1 MTGKAVNLRLERK
14 RKGRA
19 AARDKADANAAR
31 HGEAK
36 AGRSLREA
44 RAELE
49 ARRLEGHRRE
59 DSDDG
64 DTSSNVPGLTRDL
77 DE

>member
-1 MTGKAVNLRLERK
+1 MTAEIVNLRRARK

-36 AGRSLREA
+36 PVRALRQA
-44 RAELE
+44 RDDLE
-49 ARRLEGHRRE
+49 ARRLDGHQLEKHGRE
-59 DSDDG
+59 DA
-64 DTSSNVPGLTRDL
+64 
-77 DE
+77 DEPDEPLN

>member
-1 MTGKAVNLRLERK
+1 MTAEIVNLRRA
-14 RKGRA
+14 RKGKVRA
-19 AARDKADANAAR
+19 AARDTAGANAAR